1 MRTCTAFQKCHQAA
15 TKSSSMTGWKN
26 ARVCLVMITAFVCPL
41 GCTSGCRSQVDS
53 SATATNPNS
62 KATPASKSPSADE
75 AGGPVGTK
83 SSSSPTASQ
92 RAATDT
98 DWEFR
103 ERAVELGVSAHYRNG
118 GEAGHAAIL
127 ESLGG
132 GVALLDFDGDG
143 RLDLF
148 FPRGGT
154 ISAKLELAGSA
165 SQFFRQS
172 LHGSFQDITVASGLD
187 VVGHYTHGVTAAD
200 YDSDGFVDVVVT
212 GYGGIALWHN
222 EGDGTFREL
231 HQPAALRDKLWSS
244 SAAWGDFNGD
254 GHLDLYL
261 THYVNWSPENHPY
274 CRPPAPQKE
283 REICS
288 PKQFNGLPDTIYYSQ
303 GDGTFVDASSAAGLK
318 PDGKGLGVIAVD
330 VDLDGDLDLYVG
342 NDTVENFLYLNDGQ
356 GRFSEVGLAAGVATD
371 DRGVPDGSMGVD
383 ACDYNNDGQPDLWAA
398 NYEREAFALYRNEG
412 AEQFLHVSQ
421 STGITA
427 LGGLFVGFGTAF
439 GDLDRDGDEDVMVA
453 NGHVIKFPTT
463 APRRQ
468 SPLLLENRRGSRFQ
482 RATVPREPYFSKSWE
497 SRGLALGDLNGD
509 GNLDVAIAHMNEP
522 SALLINTTNSR
533 GDWVGVRLIGTRSN
547 RTAIGSHLI
556 LKTSSGRQLRLVK
569 GGGSYLSQS
578 DYGVHWGVPAGATV
592 EQLEIVWPSGIRQ
605 QLTPQLNQWQT
616 IIETP

>member
-1 MRTCTAFQKCHQAA
+1 
-15 TKSSSMTGWKN
+15 
-26 ARVCLVMITAFVCPL
+26 V
-41 GCTSGCRSQVDS
+41 
-53 SATATNPNS
+53 
-62 KATPASKSPSADE
+62 
-75 AGGPVGTK
+75 
-83 SSSSPTASQ
+83 
-92 RAATDT
+92 
-98 DWEFR
+98 WEFR
-103 ERAVELGVSAHYRNG
+103 ERAAALGVTAHYRNG

-132 GVALLDFDGDG
+132 GVGILDFDGDG

-148 FPRGGT
+148 FPQGGT
-154 ISAKLELAGSA
+154 INAKLELGGIA
-165 SQFFRQS
+165 SQLYRQS
-172 LHGSFQDITVASGLD
+172 LDGSFREVTVASGLD
-187 VVGHYTHGVTAAD
+187 LAGHYTHGVAAAD
-200 YDSDGFVDVVVT
+200 YDNDGFLDVVVT
-212 GYGGIALWHN
+212 GYGGVALWHN

-231 HQPAALRDKLWSS
+231 HQQTQLGDKLWSS

-261 THYVNWSPENHPY
+261 AHYVNWSPENHPF
-274 CRPPAPQKE
+274 CRPPAPHKE

-288 PKQFNGLPDTIYYSQ
+288 PKQFQGLPDAIYYSQ
-303 GDGTFVDASSAAGLK
+303 GDGTFVDASSRAGLK
-318 PDGKGLGVIAVD
+318 PDGKGLGVVAAD
-330 VDLDGDLDLYVG
+330 VDLDGDLDVYVG
-342 NDTVENFLYLNDGQ
+342 NDTVENFLFLNDGS
-356 GRFSEVGLAAGVATD
+356 GKFAEVGLAAGVATD

-383 ACDYNNDGQPDLWAA
+383 ACDYNNDGRPDLWAA

-421 STGITA
+421 ATGITA

-439 GDLDRDGDEDVMVA
+439 GDLDRDGDEDVMVT

-468 SPLLLENRRGSRFQ
+468 SPLLLENRRGTRFQ
-482 RATVPREPYFSKSWE
+482 RVTVPTESYFSKSWE
-497 SRGLALGDLNGD
+497 SRGLALGDLNRD
-509 GNLDVAIAHMNEP
+509 GNLDVAFAHMNEP
-522 SALLINTTNSR
+522 SALLINATPSR
-533 GDWVGVRLIGTRSN
+533 GDWLGVRLIGTRSN

-556 LKTSSGRQLRLVK
+556 LTTSAGRQLRLVK

-592 EQLEIVWPSGIRQ
+592 EHLEIIWPSGIRQ